1 MTKINQLVVSKIQKR
16 YIEIK
21 NIGGSLMKLR
31 NFLEKNVIKVVN
43 AIALL
48 LVVQTANSA
57 CFWVA
62 HQPEFPESANKY
74 KRMK

>member
-31 NFLEKNVIKVVN
+31 NFLEKKCYQGSECNCIIVGCS
-43 AIALL
+43 
-48 LVVQTANSA
+48 NS
-57 CFWVA
+57 
-62 HQPEFPESANKY
+62 
-74 KRMK
+74 

>member
-1 MTKINQLVVSKIQKR
+1 
-16 YIEIK
+16 
-21 NIGGSLMKLR
+21 MKLR
-31 NFLEKNVIKVVN
+31 EIINKNVSKLMN
-43 AIALL
+43 MLALR